1 MTRLIL
7 ISLLVSLLLPA
18 QAMAWQGKVIKVVD
32 GDTIVVRNLD
42 DIELTVRLY
51 GIDTPEHDQ
60 PFGPEAKRYL
70 SSRILDRDVNI
81 SGTDWKD
88 CRIIGVVFHQGRNL
102 NYMLVK
108 DGMAWVYGTFCKE
121 QYCTDWFREEDRARN
136 LRQGLWS
143 DGNPVPPWDWRKGV
157 RKTNKGNAGT
167 GKTDSS
173 QETKSGLEKVI
184 DILQTIK
191 KNSKE

>member
-1 MTRLIL
+1 MTRLMIVSTL
-7 ISLLVSLLLPA
+7 LSLLIPF
-18 QAMAWQGKVIKVVD
+18 QALAWQGKVVKVVD
-32 GDTIVVRNLD
+32 GDSIVVKNLD

-60 PFGPEAKRYL
+60 AYGPEAARYL

-81 SGTDWKD
+81 SGTNWKD
-88 CRIIGVVFHQGRNL
+88 CRIIGVVFFEGRNM

-108 DGMAWVYGTFCKE
+108 DGLAWVYGDYCKE
-121 QYCTDWFREEDRARN
+121 QYCTEWFREEDRARN

-143 DGNPVPPWDWRKGV
+143 NQNPVPPWDWRKGV
-157 RKTNKGNAGT
+157 RRSVGNGAASGNTEESTKPKT
-167 GKTDSS
+167 
-173 QETKSGLEKVI
+173 GLEKVI

-191 KNSKE
+191 KTSKE